1 MNTFMIYPDKVR
13 ALGNVMNNNSDVK
26 DMSGVYSNIM
36 ALVDENNPIALP
48 DEGEYFPPETVEYDN
63 LPFPIFQMRV
73 QEELYS
79 TSLILAV
86 SSNTCYVGDTVTIT
100 ATLRDNHNELLDGN
114 LTFKCGDDCITNG
127 TNTGNNNN
135 GYAHTTNGVVSF
147 TYSFDSMGEYIIS
160 AESLETNRYHSA
172 KASKTVTVTKR
183 QVSIWVDGI
192 LDSSPYYDDEIPFT
206 VQFDTFG
213 LGYSIFIDEDLFDT
227 NISTM
232 YGESYTISNLDPG
245 PHTLTV
251 SYPGNNFYESCSETI
266 EFENG
271 KLPEVSITKEGTAL
285 IVEVYGVSA
294 PIPNMDITGK
304 LSGGNLPT
312 PMTYI
317 LNTDS
322 SGRAVMPING
332 VTGQIT
338 LTVTTSEFDV
348 FMPITVSKSFTV

>member
-1 MNTFMIYPDKVR
+1 MNTFMLYPDKVR
-13 ALGNVMNNNSDVK
+13 ALGNVMNNNSNVN
-26 DMSGVYSNIM
+26 DMKGVFCNVI
-36 ALVDENNPIALP
+36 ALVDDDNPITLP
-48 DEGEYFPPETVEYDN
+48 DGGESFPPETVEYDN
-63 LPFPIFQMRV
+63 LPFPLFEMRV
-73 QEELYS
+73 LEELYS
-79 TSLILAV
+79 SHLTLNISRT
-86 SSNTCYVGDTVTIT
+86 NCYVGDTVTIT
-100 ATLRDNHNELLDGN
+100 ATLRDNNNGLLEGN
-114 LTFKCGDDCITNG
+114 LTFKCGDDYITNG

-135 GYAHTTNGVVSF
+135 GYAHTTNGEVSF
-147 TYSFDSMGEYIIS
+147 IYSFDSMGEYIIS

-172 KASKTVTVTKR
+172 KSSKTVTVTKR
-183 QVSIWVDGI
+183 QVSILVDGI

-206 VQFDTFG
+206 VQFDTYG

-227 NISTM
+227 GISTM

-294 PIPNMDITGK
+294 PIPNMSLTCK
-304 LSGGNLPT
+304 LSGGNIPT
-312 PMTYI
+312 PMNI
-317 LNTDS
+317 IDNTDS
-322 SGRAVMPING
+322 SGRFVVPING
-332 VTGQIT
+332 ITGNIT
-338 LTVTTSEFDV
+338 LTVATSEFDV